1 MYVDAEKN
9 TEHFASPPPLNFSL
23 HINVLITNLNLCQD
37 KCLRQKPLHC
47 VVMILQLLQKTQRTP
62 NVVLS
67 IC

>member
-9 TEHFASPPPLNFSL
+9 TEHFASPPPLNFGGHFSL

-47 VVMILQLLQKTQRTP
+47 FVMILQLLQNTQRTP
-62 NVVLS
+62 VV
-67 IC
+67 